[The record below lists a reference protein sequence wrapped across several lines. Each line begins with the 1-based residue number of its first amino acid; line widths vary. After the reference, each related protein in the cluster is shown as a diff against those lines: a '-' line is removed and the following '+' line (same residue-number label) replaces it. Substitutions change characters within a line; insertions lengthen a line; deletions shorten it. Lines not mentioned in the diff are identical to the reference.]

1 MTNPTITPLE
11 RSRRGQAAGLLARAF
26 QGDPLFKYA
35 IPQDDKRARVLTW
48 MLGRVVVY
56 ASLYGE
62 VHTTPALEGVACW
75 VAPGKNKLTPYRV
88 LRTGLTPIMSRFGL
102 AAYRRFDI
110 NQATVYRIHRR
121 YAPEDHW
128 YLWAIGVDPASQG
141 KGIGS
146 ALMQPVLTKASAT
159 GTPCY
164 LETHNVRNVRFYEK
178 HGFRVV
184 CEERVP
190 KGGPRVWA
198 MLRDP

>member
-1 MTNPTITPLE
+1 MTNHPIVPLE
-11 RSRRGQAAGLLARAF
+11 RSRRDQAAGLLARAF
-26 QGDPLFKYA
+26 QGDPLFRYA
-35 IPQDDKRARVLTW
+35 IPQDDKRAKVLTW
-48 MLGRVVVY
+48 LLGRVLVY

-62 VHTTPALEGVACW
+62 VHTTPALRGVVCW

-88 LRTGLTPIMSRFGL
+88 LRTGLTPITVRFGL

-110 NQATVYRIHRR
+110 NQAYVYKMHTQH
-121 YAPEDHW
+121 APKDHW

-146 ALMQPVLTKASAT
+146 ALMKPVLTKASAS

-164 LETHNVRNVRFYEK
+164 LETHNTRNVRFYEK

-184 CEERVP
+184 SEGDVP
-190 KGGPRVWA
+190 KGGPHVWA
-198 MLRDP
+198 LVRD